1 MTYIIGEIGQN
12 HNGSVKIAKQIIDS
26 ATSPIVEQLFNI
38 NLSIIDAVKLTKR
51 DLNYE
56 LSDSQMAAPYINKNS
71 FGNTYGEHRAF
82 LELSDEEHYE
92 LYNYAKSKGID
103 FVETLCA
110 PSCLSILRLFQP
122 DKLKVA
128 SRDLTNIPLLEAMA
142 ETKIHMIISTG
153 MAGEKELDQAVE
165 TITKYHQELSILHC
179 VSQYPT
185 EPENVNLNT
194 IAFLQ
199 EKYTEFT
206 IGYSDH
212 TIGIAMP
219 IAAVAMGAEIIEKHI
234 TLDRKMKGTDQIGS
248 LGTDGLNRMIRD
260 IRLLEKSMGKK
271 EIFICKDVDTAQK
284 KLERSVATKRELK
297 KGDIIKEEDIQL
309 LSPGDG
315 YKWSDKNLVIGK
327 SVNCN
332 IPTNEIVY
340 SNMLS

>member
-284 KLERSVATKRELK
+284 KTRAFCSHQKR
-297 KGDIIKEEDIQL
+297 
-309 LSPGDG
+309 
-315 YKWSDKNLVIGK
+315 
-327 SVNCN
+327 
-332 IPTNEIVY
+332 T
-340 SNMLS
+340 

>member
-1 MTYIIGEIGQN
+1 
-12 HNGSVKIAKQIIDS
+12 
-26 ATSPIVEQLFNI
+26 
-38 NLSIIDAVKLTKR
+38 
-51 DLNYE
+51 
-56 LSDSQMAAPYINKNS
+56 
-71 FGNTYGEHRAF
+71 
-82 LELSDEEHYE
+82 
-92 LYNYAKSKGID
+92 
-103 FVETLCA
+103 
-110 PSCLSILRLFQP
+110 
-122 DKLKVA
+122 
-128 SRDLTNIPLLEAMA
+128 MA

-271 EIFICKDVDTAQK
+271 KFLFVRMSTQ
-284 KLERSVATKRELK
+284 LK
-297 KGDIIKEEDIQL
+297 K
-309 LSPGDG
+309 
-315 YKWSDKNLVIGK
+315 N
-327 SVNCN
+327 
-332 IPTNEIVY
+332 
-340 SNMLS
+340 